1 MKQNDISIIILL
13 FQTPKKLIK
22 NLKIYKD
29 FKILVLDQGNDKKLE
44 KYFRDFFPNLE
55 FYKSTNENFGFA
67 RGINYLVRKVK
78 TKYFLCTQ
86 PDILIQ
92 KKSILNLKRPFKYN
106 KKCILSVPAIR
117 GFEKYKKKK
126 KNKIYKIENFIGAI
140 FMGEKKKF
148 LELKMFDENYFFYWE
163 DIDLSSRILK
173 SKYNIFIN
181 HDSKAIHTWSSTKF
195 NITSMFI
202 KNSNF
207 KFGEYL
213 YQYKNK
219 KLKTVKI
226 LRQPFVYFFL
236 CLLNLMVLNPKKSL
250 ENLFNIYGI
259 VKFIIFILV
268 LKKLGF

>member
-55 FYKSTNENFGFA
+55 FYKCTKENLGFA
-67 RGINYLVRKVK
+67 KGVNYLVSKVK

-92 KKSILNLKRPFKYN
+92 KKSILNLRRPFKYN
-106 KKCILSVPAIR
+106 KSCILSVPAIR
-117 GFEKYKKKK
+117 GFEKYKKKN
-126 KNKIYKIENFIGAI
+126 KNKIYIIENFIGAI

-148 LELKMFDENYFFYWE
+148 LKLKMFDENFFFYWE

-195 NITSMFI
+195 NFKSMFI
-202 KNSNF
+202 KSSNF

-213 YQYKNK
+213 YQYKNR

-226 LRQPFVYFFL
+226 LRQPIVYLLL
-236 CLLNLMVLNPKKSL
+236 CLLNLMLLNRKKFL
-250 ENLFNIYGI
+250 ENFFNIYGI
-259 VKFIIFILV
+259 MKFIILIIF
-268 LKKLGF
+268 LKKLRF

>member
-1 MKQNDISIIILL
+1 M
-13 FQTPKKLIK
+13 
-22 NLKIYKD
+22 
-29 FKILVLDQGNDKKLE
+29 
-44 KYFRDFFPNLE
+44 FF
-55 FYKSTNENFGFA
+55 
-67 RGINYLVRKVK
+67 
-78 TKYFLCTQ
+78 
-86 PDILIQ
+86 
-92 KKSILNLKRPFKYN
+92 
-106 KKCILSVPAIR
+106 
-117 GFEKYKKKK
+117 
-126 KNKIYKIENFIGAI
+126 KNKIYEIENFIGAI

-148 LELKMFDENYFFYWE
+148 LDLKMFDENFFFFWE

-195 NITSMFI
+195 NVTSMFI

-226 LRQPFVYFFL
+226 LRQPFVYLFL

-268 LKKLGF
+268 LKKLRF

>member
-1 MKQNDISIIILL
+1 
-13 FQTPKKLIK
+13 
-22 NLKIYKD
+22 
-29 FKILVLDQGNDKKLE
+29 
-44 KYFRDFFPNLE
+44 
-55 FYKSTNENFGFA
+55 
-67 RGINYLVRKVK
+67 
-78 TKYFLCTQ
+78 
-86 PDILIQ
+86 
-92 KKSILNLKRPFKYN
+92 
-106 KKCILSVPAIR
+106 
-117 GFEKYKKKK
+117 
-126 KNKIYKIENFIGAI
+126 
-140 FMGEKKKF
+140 
-148 LELKMFDENYFFYWE
+148 MFDENFFFYWE
-163 DIDLSSRILK
+163 DIDFSSRILK

-195 NITSMFI
+195 NVTSMFI

-226 LRQPFVYFFL
+226 LRQPFVYLFL

-268 LKKLGF
+268 LKKLRF